1 MKMKGLK
8 ICLCAVL
15 LALLT
20 AVSAGAE
27 TFWDSFEWE
36 NAAQAEA
43 FFVVPTV
50 PLPIQGDLDGSGDL
64 DPADARLALRYAIGL
79 EPTLEASNALWLVD
93 RDRDGK
99 ATPADARLI
108 LRDAVGLTDFRLPDV
123 NDDVYRI
130 RTSGLPSDEYGELG
144 ALKALE
150 VNAGKVTDIF
160 GDHLPLW
167 RIDSM
172 ETLEQWVAA
181 FRQTEH
187 EEELKIC
194 DWQIRPEPVDAE
206 VLAFLKRYNADYF
219 AENDLL
225 ICYKYESSGG
235 YAQAVYTP
243 FVKDG
248 ELTLTVSSASYKD
261 RPMTCDIANW
271 LIFVPV
277 SKELTKIGNGCHTFD
292 CLVGDDVTLHDN
304 AEILTEASFGNWLQ
318 AYSRILTEDAEA
330 TILKGATCFTFS
342 LENCADGGYL
352 WVCDADEGL
361 TVWERFCVL
370 PEPHKAGVPCLQV
383 YDVTGDKPG
392 TYTLRFS
399 LKRSWEK
406 ESIAERTVTVTVK

>member
-64 DPADARLALRYAIGL
+64 DPADARLALRYVIGL
-79 EPTLEASNALWLVD
+79 EPTLEAQNALWLVD

-130 RTSGLPSDEYGELG
+130 RTSGLPYEYGELG

-172 ETLEQWVAA
+172 ETLEQWIAA

-219 AENDLL
+219 AENDLF

-235 YAQAVYTP
+235 YAQAVY
-243 FVKDG
+243 
-248 ELTLTVSSASYKD
+248 LS
-261 RPMTCDIANW
+261 
-271 LIFVPV
+271 LIH
-277 SKELTKIGNGCHTFD
+277 I
-292 CLVGDDVTLHDN
+292 
-304 AEILTEASFGNWLQ
+304 
-318 AYSRILTEDAEA
+318 
-330 TILKGATCFTFS
+330 
-342 LENCADGGYL
+342 
-352 WVCDADEGL
+352 
-361 TVWERFCVL
+361 
-370 PEPHKAGVPCLQV
+370 
-383 YDVTGDKPG
+383 
-392 TYTLRFS
+392 
-399 LKRSWEK
+399 
-406 ESIAERTVTVTVK
+406 

>member
-20 AVSAGAE
+20 TVSAGAE

-64 DPADARLALRYAIGL
+64 DPADARLALRYVIGL
-79 EPTLEASNALWLVD
+79 EPTLEAQNALWLVD

-123 NDDVYRI
+123 SDDVYRI
-130 RTSGLPSDEYGELG
+130 RTSGLPYEYGELG

-172 ETLEQWVAA
+172 ETLEQWIAA

-194 DWQIRPEPVDAE
+194 AWQIRPEPVDAE

-243 FVKDG
+243 SVKDG

-261 RPMTCDIANW
+261 RLMTCDIANW

-330 TILKGATCFTFS
+330 TILKGASCFTFS

-361 TVWERFCVL
+361 TVCERFCVL